1 MNIVW
6 GAGGVLAEKCVCVC
20 VWLRSE
26 EHTSEL
32 QSPVAS
38 SYAVVCLKKKTET
51 PHGEAGAAGVEAAA
65 AGEDE
70 AWRLLSGE
78 RERERERER
87 DLDLLLRRRTH
98 TWRVRVCVCD

>member
-1 MNIVW
+1 M
-6 GAGGVLAEKCVCVC
+6 GGREGGVDLLASQHSLTANMLNRQRDCVCVC
-20 VWLRSE
+20 V
-26 EHTSEL
+26 
-32 QSPVAS
+32 
-38 SYAVVCLKKKTET
+38 SYG
-51 PHGEAGAAGVEAAA
+51 GEAALWVLVEAVEEAAA
-65 AGEDE
+65 AEATAAEEDE